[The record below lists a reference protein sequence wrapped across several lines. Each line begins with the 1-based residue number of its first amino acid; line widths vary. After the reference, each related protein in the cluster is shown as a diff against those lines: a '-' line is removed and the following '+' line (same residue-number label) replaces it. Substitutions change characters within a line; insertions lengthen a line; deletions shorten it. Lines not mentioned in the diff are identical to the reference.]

1 MRTYLK
7 SLLKSVCFV
16 VVTYMVIVFLHTMFV
31 KDRMD
36 VFTYMLLLASA
47 VTLSSLAYYMLKRS
61 TVAIRQIDMPNNSI
75 FLWVL
80 LFQCFHIAFLL
91 LYYCICPVF
100 GLRYQK
106 PRLIRQFTSNIFFCP
121 INYTILG
128 ISLSETKKKELA
140 YNPSGM
146 FYFL

>member
-16 VVTYMVIVFLHTMFV
+16 VVTYMVIVFLHTMFT

-61 TVAIRQIDMPNNSI
+61 TDVKGFYVLTTSAIYLAFTLIDYLILKSKTVPIYYYSSHRMKY
-75 FLWVL
+75 FLPYMITALVL
-80 LFQCFHIAFLL
+80 LSICEISITFLGRVL
-91 LYYCICPVF
+91 A
-100 GLRYQK
+100 RHRSK
-106 PRLIRQFTSNIFFCP
+106 RQN
-121 INYTILG
+121 L
-128 ISLSETKKKELA
+128 EV
-140 YNPSGM
+140 
-146 FYFL
+146 

>member
-7 SLLKSVCFV
+7 SILKSVCFV

-61 TVAIRQIDMPNNSI
+61 TDVKGFYVLTTAAIYLALTLIDYLILKSKTFPVYYYSFHRMEY
-75 FLWVL
+75 FLPYMITALVL
-80 LFQCFHIAFLL
+80 LSICEISITFLGR
-91 LYYCICPVF
+91 VF
-100 GLRYQK
+100 ARHRSK
-106 PRLIRQFTSNIFFCP
+106 RQN
-121 INYTILG
+121 L
-128 ISLSETKKKELA
+128 EV
-140 YNPSGM
+140 
-146 FYFL
+146 